1 MVGPTGR
8 RGHSG
13 AMVGDPDQIR
23 AVAARLRSEA
33 ERVQWLAHRVLR
45 TGDVAWRSPA
55 ADLYRWRV
63 AERAHALRHCA
74 EELDT
79 AALLVDV
86 HGQAVSA
93 ARTELARAG
102 TAVVGGLGALG
113 GRGAL
118 GGLSGWV
125 AGRRG

>member
-1 MVGPTGR
+1 
-8 RGHSG
+8 
-13 AMVGDPDQIR
+13 MVGDPDQIR

-55 ADLYRWRV
+55 ADVYRRRV

-74 EELDT
+74 EELQT
-79 AALLVDV
+79 AALLVEV

-102 TAVVGGLGALG
+102 EAIAGGLGGLGVLG
-113 GRGAL
+113 GRGA
-118 GGLSGWV
+118 
-125 AGRRG
+125 GRRR